1 VLVLMAVGLA
11 VGLMPLAWYLIEQ
24 VFFAPEVEYNGVY
37 EPLPGVDMIT
47 SRQDSLDSP
56 FEFRL
61 GLLPFLGAGLGAAVG
76 FALGRQ
82 GLRLVR
88 SAEPGPITPPR

>member
-1 VLVLMAVGLA
+1 MAVGLA

-61 GLLPFLGAGLGAAVG
+61 GLLPFLGAISRAWTDHTSTVKPRSTSHAAC
-76 FALGRQ
+76 
-82 GLRLVR
+82 
-88 SAEPGPITPPR
+88 PPRMPQLSVV